1 MARDCTVKPADQ
13 KAVELP
19 VDVDEDTYYDATD
32 GGVSESDSEK
42 VCL

>member
-1 MARDCTVKPADQ
+1 MARDCTVKSVDQ

-19 VDVDEDTYYDATD
+19 ANVDEETYYDATD

-42 VCL
+42 VSL